1 MLPSSLGTYSCIS
14 FMTVIYLTSTRSAF
28 SLCNYIYSIQK
39 RRNAAREDV
48 PENVYVEGGA
58 IGTHDDV
65 DHGDGNY
72 NGGGRS
78 KQGMS
83 HVGSMKSSLSRGMG
97 SIKSKFSR
105 KKEADDDDYE
115 AHFDNDE
122 YGGQSA
128 YM

>member
-1 MLPSSLGTYSCIS
+1 MGIMAALFAGLIAL
-14 FMTVIYLTSTRSAF
+14 VVVRR
-28 SLCNYIYSIQK
+28 K

-83 HVGSMKSSLSRGMG
+83 RVGSMKSSLSRGMG